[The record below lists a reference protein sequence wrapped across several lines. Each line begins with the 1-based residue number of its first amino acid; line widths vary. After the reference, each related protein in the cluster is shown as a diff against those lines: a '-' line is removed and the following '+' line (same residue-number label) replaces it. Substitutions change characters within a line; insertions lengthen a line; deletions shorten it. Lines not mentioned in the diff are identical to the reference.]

1 MMRRLLVLAGL
12 LAGCTLPVMAAEW
25 RSDPAA
31 SRLEFSASFEGATAP
46 GVFRVFSVRMTFDA
60 DRPADSAL
68 DVAIS
73 VSSADMNSAEVNKAI
88 AGAEWFDFARFPQ
101 AVFRA
106 SDLRRVQAGRYVAR
120 GTLRL
125 KGRELPVE
133 LPFTWSEAGGRAKL
147 AGEIVLKRAAFGIGT
162 GEWAATSVIGA
173 DVKVRFDVTLHRN
186 G

>member
-1 MMRRLLVLAGL
+1 MMRPLLILTGL
-12 LAGCTLPVMAAEW
+12 LAGCALPVAAADW
-25 RSDPAA
+25 RSNAA
-31 SRLEFSASFEGATAP
+31 TSRLEFAASFEGAAAP
-46 GVFRVFSVRMTFDA
+46 GVFRSFSVRMTFDA
-60 DRPADSAL
+60 DRPADSVL
-68 DVAIS
+68 DVVIN

-88 AGAEWFDFARFPQ
+88 ASAEWFDFTRFPQ
-101 AVFRA
+101 AAFRA
-106 SDLRRVQAGRYVAR
+106 TDLRRVQAGRYVAR

-147 AGEIVLKRAAFGIGT
+147 GGEIVLKRAAFGIGT

-173 DVKVRFDVTLHRN
+173 DVKVRFDVTLHKN